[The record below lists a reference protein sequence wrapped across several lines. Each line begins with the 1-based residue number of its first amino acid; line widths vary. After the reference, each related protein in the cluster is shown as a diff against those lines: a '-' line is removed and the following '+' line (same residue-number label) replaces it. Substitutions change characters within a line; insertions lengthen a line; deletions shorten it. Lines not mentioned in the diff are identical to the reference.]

1 MDLYEQNYILMRLL
15 APQLRTLRSREY
27 TSRVDQ
33 CLPLYMTVVEKE
45 KFTTTVCL
53 TYRFT
58 RTNRYPK
65 QPDLFIRVYHDSKSA
80 EVISGLIHGVKHNAR
95 ITRKLE
101 SSWEANRFLYKW
113 LRYCLHRGHQF

>member
-95 ITRKLE
+95 ITRKLD
-101 SSWEANRFLYKW
+101 SSWEATRFLYTW